1 MIQSS
6 KIKTIEQENR
16 SQNHSI
22 KLMRRYGEGS
32 FTHPYPCIYKE
43 VVSIFKPMT
52 NPVINAQLRNIL
64 MQQDVHPIE
73 IKQTFFYLDGK
84 KIKEIYIKVFVP
96 DNI

>member
-1 MIQSS
+1 MEKKTLGHKFTKQGSLVINRTFVLRYYPS
-6 KIKTIEQENR
+6 KENR

-52 NPVINAQLRNIL
+52 NQSSRPNS
-64 MQQDVHPIE
+64 E
-73 IKQTFFYLDGK
+73 TFPCSK
-84 KIKEIYIKVFVP
+84 MYIQ
-96 DNI
+96 